1 MPNPE
6 TPETPAPVSASRPV
20 SYVCPHCQTG
30 TLQLRKVVLANW
42 YGGQFVTM
50 PNFPGWV
57 CDVCGEREYDA
68 AALEKINTLRGAE
81 LDLRQAA
88 GRRARRSLSN
98 PTPRS
103 RPSGR
108 RRI

>member
-1 MPNPE
+1 MPE
-6 TPETPAPVSASRPV
+6 LEAPAARPV

-30 TLQLRKVVLANW
+30 TLHLRRVVFAQW

-57 CDVCGEREYDA
+57 CDVCGECEYDA
-68 AALEKINTLRGAE
+68 VALDQINTLLGAE
-81 LDLRQAA
+81 LDLRRDAN
-88 GRRARRSLSN
+88 RRARRSVPP
-98 PTPRS
+98 PTPRA

-108 RRI
+108 RRV

>member
-1 MPNPE
+1 MS
-6 TPETPAPVSASRPV
+6 TPEAAAAPTPRPV
-20 SYVCPHCQTG
+20 SYVCPQCQTG
-30 TLQLRKVVLANW
+30 TLQLRRVVFAKW

-57 CDVCGEREYDA
+57 CDVCGACEYDA
-68 AALEKINTLRGAE
+68 VALEQINTLLGAE

-88 GRRARRSLSN
+88 GRPARRSLSN
-98 PTPRS
+98 PIARQ

-108 RRI
+108 RRV

>member
-6 TPETPAPVSASRPV
+6 AAAPAPRPV

-30 TLQLRKVVLANW
+30 TLQLRRVVFASW

-68 AALEKINTLRGAE
+68 VALDQINTLLGAE

-88 GRRARRSLSN
+88 GRRARRSLTSL
-98 PTPRS
+98 PPRS
-103 RPSGR
+103 RPTGR
-108 RRI
+108 RRV

>member
-1 MPNPE
+1 MS
-6 TPETPAPVSASRPV
+6 TPEAAAPLPGPV
-20 SYVCPHCQTG
+20 SYVCPQCQTG
-30 TLQLRKVVLANW
+30 TLRLRRVVFAKW

-57 CDVCGEREYDA
+57 CDVCGECEYDA
-68 AALEKINTLRGAE
+68 IALEQINTLLGAE

-88 GRRARRSLSN
+88 GRRARRSLTN
-98 PTPRS
+98 PAPRT

-108 RRI
+108 RRV

>member
-1 MPNPE
+1 MS
-6 TPETPAPVSASRPV
+6 TPEEAAPPTPRPV

-30 TLQLRKVVLANW
+30 TLRLRRVVFAKW

-57 CDVCGEREYDA
+57 CDVCGERENDA
-68 AALEKINTLRGAE
+68 VALEQINTLLGAE

-88 GRRARRSLSN
+88 GRPKRRSLTN
-98 PTPRS
+98 LAPRQ

-108 RRI
+108 RRV